1 MEKEMRA
8 TFSENSK
15 EKSQKRLA
23 AYEKAFREKI
33 KDHENEKEQSDKM
46 AE

>member
-1 MEKEMRA
+1 MRA

-23 AYEKAFREKI
+23 AYAKAFKGKMDNRGKEEKPSEEI
-33 KDHENEKEQSDKM
+33 KD
-46 AE
+46 